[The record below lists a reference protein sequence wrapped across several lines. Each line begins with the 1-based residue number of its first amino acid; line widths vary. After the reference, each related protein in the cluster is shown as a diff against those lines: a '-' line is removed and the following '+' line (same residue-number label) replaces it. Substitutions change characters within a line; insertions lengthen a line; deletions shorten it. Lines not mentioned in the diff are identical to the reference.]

1 MKFPRLLLNFLPLKT
16 PSVDNNVT
24 QQQPIDETPA
34 GKEYIVWKLNEWAQN
49 QHQCYHNNQQHI
61 WTVSQMLNANE
72 LHESVNDRPVPASSA
87 PAATALASLPAASP
101 LATAPSSLAAAL
113 APAPLVSLLLPLL
126 LQASLL
132 LSFLR
137 PLLLPLL
144 LPHLSL
150 LLPLLHLPFPLC
162 LPLIHQFLQRKGA
175 CFYVLV
181 RSDQELKLQYLPEW
195 TELNFQD
202 ISGAVYH
209 TSIAIDKKCAL
220 TYSFQC
226 LIR

>member
-1 MKFPRLLLNFLPLKT
+1 
-16 PSVDNNVT
+16 
-24 QQQPIDETPA
+24 
-34 GKEYIVWKLNEWAQN
+34 
-49 QHQCYHNNQQHI
+49 
-61 WTVSQMLNANE
+61 MLNANE

-137 PLLLPLL
+137 PLLLP
-144 LPHLSL
+144 HLSL

-162 LPLIHQFLQRKGA
+162 LPLIHQFLHRKGA